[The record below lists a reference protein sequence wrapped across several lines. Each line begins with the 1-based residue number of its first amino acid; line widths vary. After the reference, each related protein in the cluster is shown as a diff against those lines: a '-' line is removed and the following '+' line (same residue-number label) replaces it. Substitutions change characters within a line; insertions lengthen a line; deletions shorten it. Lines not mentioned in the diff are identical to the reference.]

1 MKNPWLNFNISG
13 DMVHQLDRDSFSL
26 HNASVVADYKFLP
39 QLAPE
44 PWIGDPEAKLLV
56 LLANPGATR
65 GDVLGK
71 KQEGADL
78 INQLSIA
85 NLNHS
90 IKDYPHF
97 FFNPIL
103 EGTDGHT
110 WYKKRFGHLIEATS
124 AQNVS
129 KKVLSCELVPYHS
142 FSWKKPRV
150 MPPTQSYTF
159 EIVRNA
165 IERGAVILI
174 GRGKADWFK
183 NVPELSKY
191 KRYFQPAS
199 AQCAYISPKNYGKN
213 YREILSSI
221 SLGGQRKNS

>member
-1 MKNPWLNFNISG
+1 MKNPWLNFRVSSEMIHN
-13 DMVHQLDRDSFSL
+13 DDRATFSL
-26 HNASVVADYKFLP
+26 HNGSVASDYQFLSH
-39 QLAPE
+39 LAPE
-44 PWIGDPEAKLLV
+44 PWIGDTQAKLLV

-71 KQEGADL
+71 QQTGADL

-110 WYKKRFGHLIEATS
+110 WYRKRFRHLIEATD
-124 AQNVS
+124 AQNIS
-129 KKVLSCELVPYHS
+129 RQVLSCELVPYHS
-142 FSWKKPRV
+142 FSWKKPRIL
-150 MPPTQSYTF
+150 PPTQSYTF
-159 EIVRNA
+159 ELVRNA
-165 IERGAVILI
+165 IDRGAIVLI
-174 GRGKADWFK
+174 GRGKAEWFK

-191 KRYFQPAS
+191 KRYFEPAS
-199 AQCAYISPKNYGKN
+199 SQCAYISPRNYGIN
-213 YREILSSI
+213 YKEILKTI
-221 SLGGQRKNS
+221 S

>member
-1 MKNPWLNFNISG
+1 MKNPWEDFKISTE
-13 DMVHQLDRDSFSL
+13 MIHELDRHSFEL
-26 HNASVVADYKFLP
+26 HNTKVEPDYRFLS

-44 PWIGDPEAKLLV
+44 PWIGDTKANLLV

-65 GDVLGK
+65 GDVSGV
-71 KQEGADL
+71 KQKGADI

-110 WYKKRFGHLIEATS
+110 WYKKRFRHLIEVTD

-142 FSWKKPRV
+142 FSWKKPSV

-165 IERGAVILI
+165 IERGAIILI

-183 NVPELSKY
+183 HVPELSKY

-199 AQCAYISPKNYGKN
+199 PQCAYISPKNYGQSYK
-213 YREILSSI
+213 EILNTI
-221 SLGGQRKNS
+221 S

>member
-1 MKNPWLNFNISG
+1 
-13 DMVHQLDRDSFSL
+13 MVHELDRHSFDL
-26 HNASVVADYKFLP
+26 HNASVMSDYKFLS

-44 PWIGDPEAKLLV
+44 PWIGDTNAKLLV

-65 GDVLGK
+65 GDVSGK
-71 KQEGADL
+71 KQKGADL

-85 NLNHS
+85 NLSHS

-110 WYKKRFGHLIEATS
+110 WYKKRFQHLIKETD

-129 KKVLSCELVPYHS
+129 KKILSCELVPYHS

-150 MPPTQSYTF
+150 IPPTQSYTF

-165 IERGAVILI
+165 IDRGAIILI

-199 AQCAYISPKNYGKN
+199 SQCAYISPKNYGKN
-213 YREILSSI
+213 YKEILKTI
-221 SLGGQRKNS
+221 F

>member
-1 MKNPWLNFNISG
+1 MKNPWLDFRVSSEMIH
-13 DMVHQLDRDSFSL
+13 DDDRETFSL
-26 HNASVVADYKFLP
+26 HNGSVASDYQFLSH
-39 QLAPE
+39 LAPE
-44 PWIGDPEAKLLV
+44 PWIGDTQAKLLV

-71 KQEGADL
+71 KQTKADL

-110 WYKKRFGHLIEATS
+110 WYKKRFRHLIEATD
-124 AQNVS
+124 AQNIS
-129 KKVLSCELVPYHS
+129 RQVLSCELVPYHS
-142 FSWKKPRV
+142 FSWKKPRI

-159 EIVRNA
+159 ELVRNA
-165 IERGAVILI
+165 IDRGAIVLI

-191 KRYFQPAS
+191 KRYFEPAS
-199 AQCAYISPKNYGKN
+199 SQCAYISPKNYGSN
-213 YREILSSI
+213 YKEILKTI
-221 SLGGQRKNS
+221 S

>member
-183 NVPELSKY
+183 NVPELYKY

-221 SLGGQRKNS
+221 S

>member
-150 MPPTQSYTF
+150 MPPTQSYTC

-165 IERGAVILI
+165 IERGAVI
-174 GRGKADWFK
+174 
-183 NVPELSKY
+183 
-191 KRYFQPAS
+191 
-199 AQCAYISPKNYGKN
+199 
-213 YREILSSI
+213 
-221 SLGGQRKNS
+221 

>member
-13 DMVHQLDRDSFSL
+13 DMVHQLDRDSFTL
-26 HNASVVADYKFLP
+26 HNSSVVADYKFLP

-44 PWIGDPEAKLLV
+44 PWIGDPSAKLLV

-65 GDVLGK
+65 NDVLGK

-90 IKDYPHF
+90 IEDYPHF
-97 FFNPIL
+97 FFNPVL
-103 EGTDGHT
+103 NETDGHT
-110 WYKKRFGHLIEATS
+110 WYKKRFRHLIEETN
-124 AQNVS
+124 AQNIS
-129 KKVLSCELVPYHS
+129 RKVLSCELVPYHS
-142 FSWKKPRV
+142 FSWKKPRI

-159 EIVRNA
+159 ELVRKA
-165 IERGAVILI
+165 IDRGAIILI

-183 NVPELSKY
+183 YVPELSKY

-213 YREILSSI
+213 YKEILSTI
-221 SLGGQRKNS
+221 S

>member
-13 DMVHQLDRDSFSL
+13 EMVHQLDRDSFSL

-221 SLGGQRKNS
+221 S

>member
-221 SLGGQRKNS
+221 S

>member
-1 MKNPWLNFNISG
+1 MKNPWHDFEISTN
-13 DMVHQLDRDSFSL
+13 MIHELDRHSVDL
-26 HNASVVADYKFLP
+26 HNLSVAAEYKFLP
-39 QLAPE
+39 LLAPE
-44 PWIGDPEAKLLV
+44 PWIGDTKADLLV

-65 GDVLGK
+65 GDVSGK
-71 KQEGADL
+71 KQNGADL

-85 NLNHS
+85 NLKHS
-90 IKDYPHF
+90 ISDYPHF

-110 WYKKRFGHLIEATS
+110 WYKKRFRHLIEATD
-124 AQNVS
+124 AQNIS

-159 EIVRNA
+159 ELVRKA
-165 IERGAVILI
+165 IDRGAIILI

-183 NVPELSKY
+183 HVPELSKY

-199 AQCAYISPKNYGKN
+199 PQCAFVSPKNYGKN
-213 YREILSSI
+213 YREILKTI
-221 SLGGQRKNS
+221 S

>member
-129 KKVLSCELVPYHS
+129 KRVLSCELVPYHS

-221 SLGGQRKNS
+221 S